1 MDRHLARSWR
11 RYVHLTQAEPPRLD
25 PSTKPQSTRPP
36 IERPTTMRRLHLFL
50 PHLPLYLARARRSE
64 PFPTGPLVL
73 GGRPWDPG
81 PVIDADPTARA
92 LGVRRG
98 MPLGSAHRLAP
109 EATFIEPDPDA
120 DRGAAEAVFE
130 ALAQSSPSLAG
141 TSDPLDVAFGLFEV
155 GIDGLGPLWGP
166 EPVLAERLAGAVS
179 TALPGADGADLRPRI
194 GIAGTHFA
202 ATVAA
207 MAARPDVP
215 VVVPPGDEPAFL
227 ADRPSGLLTTDPDV
241 RARLTRFGL
250 RRIGVV
256 AELPRSALIARFGEE
271 GARLHA
277 RANGQETDRFQARQA
292 TERLGLALPIEP
304 PVEDLEPLRFVLHR
318 LVTALTGQL
327 TGRGL
332 AADRAVLVLELD
344 LAFAPTGTAPRIEV
358 EQRFPEPTADP
369 EAVERLLFARLER
382 EPPAAAVGRLDLELR
397 GTTPAAGQ
405 QLPLFVPQ
413 AARTARLGWQLA
425 RLALTYGEDRI
436 RRVAITDPE
445 APLPEERWTWQAV
458 GLDGEPA

>member
-1 MDRHLARSWR
+1 
-11 RYVHLTQAEPPRLD
+11 
-25 PSTKPQSTRPP
+25 
-36 IERPTTMRRLHLFL
+36 MRRLHLFL

-64 PFPTGPLVL
+64 PFPAGPLVL

-98 MPLGSAHRLAP
+98 MPLGSAHRLVP

-166 EPVLAERLAGAVS
+166 EPALIERLAGALS
-179 TALPGADGADLRPRI
+179 TALPVVPGDDRALRGAPLRARA

-207 MAARPDVP
+207 LAARADTPI
-215 VVVPPGDEPAFL
+215 VVPPGDEAAFL

-250 RRIGVV
+250 RRIGAV

-277 RANGQETDRFQARQA
+277 RANGQETDRFGARRA
-292 TERLGLALPIEP
+292 SERLGLALPIEP
-304 PVEDLEPLRFVLHR
+304 PVEDLEPLRFVFHR

-332 AADRAVLVLELD
+332 AADRAVLTLELD
-344 LAFAPTGTAPRIEV
+344 LAFAPAGTSPRIEV

-382 EPPAAAVGRLDLELR
+382 EPPPAAVGRLDLELR

-445 APLPEERWTWQAV
+445 APLPEERWTWRAV
-458 GLDGEPA
+458 GLDGDPA

>member
-1 MDRHLARSWR
+1 
-11 RYVHLTQAEPPRLD
+11 V
-25 PSTKPQSTRPP
+25 
-36 IERPTTMRRLHLFL
+36 
-50 PHLPLYLARARRSE
+50 PHLPLSLARARRSE

-98 MPLGSAHRLAP
+98 MPLGSAHRLVP
-109 EATFIEPDPDA
+109 EATFIDPDPDA
-120 DRGAAEAVFE
+120 DRGTAEAVFE

-141 TSDPLDVAFGLFEV
+141 TSDPLDLAFGLFEV
-155 GIDGLGPLWGP
+155 GIDGLGPLWGA
-166 EPVLAERLAGAVS
+166 EPVLVERLAGAVS
-179 TALPGADGADLRPRI
+179 RALPGDVRPQT

-202 ATVAA
+202 ATIAA
-207 MAARPDVP
+207 MAARSEAPI
-215 VVVPPGDEPAFL
+215 VVPPGDEAAFL

-250 RRIGVV
+250 RRIGAV

-277 RANGQETDRFQARQA
+277 RARGEETDPFRSRRA

-318 LVTALTGQL
+318 LVAALAGQL

-332 AADRAVLVLELD
+332 AADRAVLTLELD
-344 LAFAPTGTAPRIEV
+344 LAFAPAGTSPRIEV

-382 EPPAAAVGRLDLELR
+382 EPPPAAVQRLDLELR
-397 GTTPAAGQ
+397 GTTPAVGQ

-425 RLALTYGEDRI
+425 RLALTYGEDRV
-436 RRVAITDPE
+436 RRVVITDPE
-445 APLPEERWTWQAV
+445 APLPEGRWTWQTV
-458 GLDGEPA
+458 GLGGDGRDESPA